1 MPVLDDN
8 KSAIEIR
15 RPRTRRL
22 PWIRLRRDENGGVA
36 IEFAFLAIPF
46 FLLVFAII
54 ETCLTF
60 GAEQTMNYAVDKL
73 GRELRTGQIT
83 FATGEST
90 DMTEQEFR
98 TALCNEVS
106 VFFNCGDDVDQRL
119 FVDLQSY
126 ATFAAIPTTVPLSSG
141 ELDTSGFS
149 FSPGGPSTINM
160 LRAYYIRGIAV
171 DLFRP
176 YLANIKA
183 QGDADPDHYLIVATT
198 AYRNEAYE

>member
-1 MPVLDDN
+1 M
-8 KSAIEIR
+8 
-15 RPRTRRL
+15 
-22 PWIRLRRDENGGVA
+22 RRDENGGVA